1 MSIEHLKHAKL
12 NILWSCQHIGQPMRT
27 NERMMI
33 TKFMV
38 KFLPSR
44 KRRGW
49 DQIGTHGGFKEY
61 GKNWG
66 LVDAKYDI

>member
-1 MSIEHLKHAKL
+1 
-12 NILWSCQHIGQPMRT
+12 MRT